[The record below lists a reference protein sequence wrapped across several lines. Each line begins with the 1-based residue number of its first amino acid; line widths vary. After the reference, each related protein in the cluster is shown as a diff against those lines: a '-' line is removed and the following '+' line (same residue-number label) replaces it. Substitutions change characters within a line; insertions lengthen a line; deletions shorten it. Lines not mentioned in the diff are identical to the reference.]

1 MFNKESKKKCV
12 EHTEEV
18 EQVESL
24 YSVTRLQQAKIEC
37 ASQQV
42 ESMYAETAVMKRR
55 NESAPRQEEDIDIA
69 KKGVQEMSLT
79 DTNLDI
85 LARQKIESDMETTK
99 TLEQEEGTDIT
110 KTSVEETGLADTKL
124 EREEIGSDMVD
135 ARMALPTASRLLA
148 NVVDIPYA
156 INSKVCLK
164 LNNKDQMLYRDFRML
179 GENMGYD
186 KDVTRNLEQRV
197 NPTNELLQMWG
208 TSNRQATVGK
218 LIELLKEDGLKR
230 MDVVEILEDWVQ
242 KEASK

>member
-1 MFNKESKKKCV
+1 M
-12 EHTEEV
+12 
-18 EQVESL
+18 ESL

-135 ARMALPTASRLLA
+135 ARMALPTASRLLT

-156 INSKVCLK
+156 IYGKVCLK
-164 LNNKDQMLYRDFRML
+164 LNNKDQMFYRDFRML

-197 NPTNELLQMWG
+197 NPTDELLQMWG

-218 LIELLKEDGLKR
+218 LIELLKEDGLER